1 VDEVIRGRAD
11 VVGRDK
17 DADDGQLLDRV
28 AAGDADA
35 LGALYDR
42 YARVLFGVLYRMLGS
57 PEAAEEVAQDAFH
70 SVWRQARSYRV
81 ERGSVRT
88 WLLAISRNAAVDWR
102 RTKGRRIAR
111 EAAIDE
117 AAGLAAAGSVEG
129 DVVASLGAQRVR
141 AAVGALP
148 PEQRDVLTLAFWG
161 GLSQSEIAQ
170 RIGIPL
176 GTVKSRVR
184 LGMAK
189 LRDRLESE
197 SADP

>member
-1 VDEVIRGRAD
+1 MDEVIRGRAD

-70 SVWRQARSYRV
+70 SVWRQARSYRA

-102 RTKGRRIAR
+102 RTKGRRMAR

-117 AAGLAAAGSVEG
+117 AADLAAAGSVEG
-129 DVVASLGAQRVR
+129 YVVASLGARRVR

-189 LRDRLESE
+189 LRDRLGSE

>member
-1 VDEVIRGRAD
+1 MDEVIRGRAD
-11 VVGRDK
+11 VVGPDN

-35 LGALYDR
+35 FGALYDR
-42 YARVLFGVLYRMLGS
+42 YARVVFGVLYRMLGS
-57 PEAAEEVAQDAFH
+57 PEAAEEVAQDALH

-102 RTKGRRIAR
+102 RTKGRRMGR

-117 AAGLAAAGSVEG
+117 AAGLAADGSVEG
-129 DVVASLGAQRVR
+129 YVVASLGAQRVR

-148 PEQRDVLTLAFWG
+148 PEQGDVLTLAFWG

-189 LRDRLESE
+189 LRDRLGSE
-197 SADP
+197 RADP